1 VGVAV
6 PPVVIMLLMFFAVM
20 VCHRGD
26 STANPTSFTQSLVPQ
41 L

>member
-20 VCHRGD
+20 VCHGGN
-26 STANPTSFTQSLVPQ
+26 STANPASFTQSLGPR